1 MITKTHCMQKLT
13 RLKDQDTPSLNGW
26 ETFFELGQ
34 NTCNYVWLII
44 IGSLPQKKKIIITII
59 IIIIGSQEQLI
70 KINHVSK
77 SY

>member
-44 IGSLPQKKKIIITII
+44 IGSLPQNNNNNNNNYYYYYNWFSRTI
-59 IIIIGSQEQLI
+59 
-70 KINHVSK
+70 N
-77 SY
+77 